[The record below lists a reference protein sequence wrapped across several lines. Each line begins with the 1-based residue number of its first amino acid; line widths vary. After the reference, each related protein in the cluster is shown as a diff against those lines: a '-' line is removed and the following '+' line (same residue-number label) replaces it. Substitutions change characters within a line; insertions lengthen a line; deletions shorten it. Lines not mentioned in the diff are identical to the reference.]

1 MLLVRG
7 IISPAADMKSTGNLL
22 SQVGEDTDRDSRT
35 KFASITI
42 DESLAAC
49 LRFRSPRIIPCPED
63 PKCILRNSRRCCPA
77 EDKSSRGKH
86 CAHFQ
91 AEPPRDLLM
100 LIWWTRWDSNP
111 RPPHCERGII
121 EAKTRRHNQLAFSNG
136 RELPNSPNQIVEL
149 LHWPSAQLAFA
160 VLAHPIPP
168 PSWKGRPAFPLRS
181 NSA

>member
-77 EDKSSRGKH
+77 EDNLHAGNTAPIFKRSLREI
-86 CAHFQ
+86 C
-91 AEPPRDLLM
+91 L
-100 LIWWTRWDSNP
+100 
-111 RPPHCERGII
+111 CERP
-121 EAKTRRHNQLAFSNG
+121 ET
-136 RELPNSPNQIVEL
+136 
-149 LHWPSAQLAFA
+149 
-160 VLAHPIPP
+160 
-168 PSWKGRPAFPLRS
+168 
-181 NSA
+181 